1 MNFMSCHKG
10 PKRRQFRV
18 ASVSL
23 RGDLR
28 QGERPWMRLYHDIVI
43 TLP

>member
-28 QGERPWMRLYHDIVI
+28 QGEPAMDVVV
-43 TLP
+43 P